1 MPLRRRGTSDH
12 PPALRPRGGP
22 YPVRLPRDLTGE
34 ELVQRLARLGYRV
47 ERQTG
52 SHVRMTWEGP
62 SGPHAITIPLHRPLR
77 VGTLAG
83 ILKAVAEARGI
94 DRKELQQPLDL

>member
-1 MPLRRRGTSDH
+1 M
-12 PPALRPRGGP
+12 
-22 YPVRLPRDLTGE
+22 RLPRDLTGE
-34 ELVQRLARLGYRV
+34 ELVQRLARV

-62 SGPHAITIPLHRPLR
+62 SGPHAITIPLHRPLK

-94 DRKELQQPLDL
+94 DRKELQQLLDL

>member
-1 MPLRRRGTSDH
+1 MK
-12 PPALRPRGGP
+12 
-22 YPVRLPRDLTGE
+22 LPRNLTGE
-34 ELVQRLARLGYRV
+34 ELVRKLARLGYRV

-62 SGPHAITIPLHRPLR
+62 SGPHAITIPLHRPLK

-83 ILKAVAEARGI
+83 ILKVVAEAHGR
-94 DRKELQQPLDL
+94 DRQRLQELLNL

>member
-1 MPLRRRGTSDH
+1 M
-12 PPALRPRGGP
+12 
-22 YPVRLPRDLTGE
+22 RLPRDLTGE

-62 SGPHAITIPLHRPLR
+62 SGPHAITIPLRRPLK

-94 DRKELQQPLDL
+94 DRKELQQLLDL